1 MMSKPPALAFSRAPS
16 QAVLPNSASAPMSAT
31 VRGLG
36 DCAAAISN
44 QPREKANVPSSP
56 PGTIEKYRG

>member
-1 MMSKPPALAFSRAPS
+1 
-16 QAVLPNSASAPMSAT
+16 MSAT